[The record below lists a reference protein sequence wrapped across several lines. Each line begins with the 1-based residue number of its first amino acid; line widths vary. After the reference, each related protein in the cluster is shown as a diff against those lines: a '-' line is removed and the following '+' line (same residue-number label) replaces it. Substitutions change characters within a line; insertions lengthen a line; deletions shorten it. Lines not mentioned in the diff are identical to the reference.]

1 MKLARGL
8 NIVRSSPRSRTSRS
22 WLLSIDSRS
31 SSSLMRSSDAFGIS
45 EGFVMPAIWRLRHVS
60 SALGAVV

>member
-8 NIVRSSPRSRTSRS
+8 NIVRSTPRSRMSRS

-31 SSSLMRSSDAFGIS
+31 SSSLMESSDAFGIS
-45 EGFVMPAIWRLRHVS
+45 AGLAMPAIWRLRHAS